1 MECVAIF
8 GAVSPNRN
16 FPKRYNF
23 VLPGYGT
30 GKGRKGKATSVGV
43 ICEGMEK
50 VRRKMGIRG
59 DTRANLGW
67 EAASIGLAL
76 VGRGMPRKIRARGV

>member
-59 DTRANLGW
+59 GYASEPWVGSREYWAGLG
-67 EAASIGLAL
+67 
-76 VGRGMPRKIRARGV
+76 RKGMPRKIRSRGV